1 MIQRIKTFTNVSE
14 PNKVSRRFIMVHF
27 ARYPPL
33 WSIPMNEPVCLN
45 CNRTGEQIP
54 LLNLTF
60 KGEAK
65 YICAQ
70 CFPILIHKIHLL
82 ADKLPGVEIPPPAA

>member
-1 MIQRIKTFTNVSE
+1 MDK
-14 PNKVSRRFIMVHF
+14 P
-27 ARYPPL
+27 A
-33 WSIPMNEPVCLN
+33 CLN
-45 CNRTGEQIP
+45 CSRTDEQVP

-60 KGEAK
+60 KEESK

-82 ADKLPGVEIPPPAA
+82 ADKLPGVEIPPPSPH

>member
-1 MIQRIKTFTNVSE
+1 MEEKT
-14 PNKVSRRFIMVHF
+14 
-27 ARYPPL
+27 
-33 WSIPMNEPVCLN
+33 CLS
-45 CNRTGEQIP
+45 CGKTDEQVP

-60 KGEAK
+60 KGETR

-82 ADKLPGVEIPPPAA
+82 ADKLPGVEIAPQTDH